1 MSSAS
6 FPLAEQPSL
15 QKRWTPRTLKEQC
28 IRLFLF
34 TCALLSVVTTVGI
47 VLVLLSETVL
57 FFSQVSFAAFF
68 ADTVWAPHAE
78 DHRRFGIWPLVC
90 GTSLIAGIA
99 GLIGLPLGLLSALY
113 LSEYASERSRAW
125 LKPTLEVLAGIPSIV
140 YGYFALVFIT
150 PYVLRP
156 IFMDAMGFDVGQFNV
171 LSAGIVVGIMI
182 VPTISSLSEDVLRS
196 VPRGLREAGLALG
209 STKFD
214 VSVRIVLPAA
224 LSGILAAF
232 LLALSRAV
240 GETMAV
246 TIAAGSEPNLTLN
259 VFESVQTMTAYIVMV
274 SQGEASAGSIEY
286 RSLYVVAMSLF
297 LITLAMNI
305 VARFILRRYRNVYQ

>member
-1 MSSAS
+1 MTSATLS
-6 FPLAEQPSL
+6 AAERPSL
-15 QKRWTPRTLKEQC
+15 QKRWSLTTLKEQC
-28 IRLFLF
+28 IRLVLF
-34 TCALLSVVTTVGI
+34 CCALLSVATTAGI
-47 VLVLLSETVL
+47 ILVLFSETVL
-57 FFSQVSFAAFF
+57 FFSQVSVVSFF
-68 ADTVWAPHAE
+68 GDTVWQPQSL
-78 DHRRFGIWPLVC
+78 DNPRFGIWPLAC
-90 GTSLIAGIA
+90 GTFLVAGIA
-99 GLIGLPLGLLSALY
+99 GLIGMPLGLLSALY
-113 LSEYASERSRAW
+113 LSEYASERSRSY

-140 YGYFALVFIT
+140 YGYFALVFLT
-150 PYVLRP
+150 PYVLQP
-156 IFMDAMGFDVGQFNV
+156 FFSTVFGIEVGGFNV

-224 LSGILAAF
+224 LSGIMAAF

-246 TIAAGSEPNLTLN
+246 TIAAGSQPDLSLN
-259 VFESVQTMTAYIVMV
+259 VFRSIETMTAYIVMV
-274 SQGEASAGSIEY
+274 SLGEASVGSIEY

-297 LITLAMNI
+297 LITLAMNVI
-305 VARFILRRYRNVYQ
+305 ARFILRRYRNVYQ

>member
-1 MSSAS
+1 M
-6 FPLAEQPSL
+6 
-15 QKRWTPRTLKEQC
+15 TLKEQC
-28 IRLFLF
+28 IRLVLLG
-34 TCALLSVVTTVGI
+34 CALLSIATTVGI
-47 VLVLLSETVL
+47 ILVLLTESVL
-57 FFSQVSFAAFF
+57 FFAQVSPLKFF
-68 ADTVWAPHAE
+68 GDTVWQPQSTENPH
-78 DHRRFGIWPLVC
+78 FGIWPLAC
-90 GTSLIAGIA
+90 GTFLVAGIA
-99 GLIGLPLGLLSALY
+99 GAFGLPLGLLSALY
-113 LSEYASERSRAW
+113 LSEYASERSRAI

-140 YGYFALVFIT
+140 YGYFAIVFVT
-150 PYVLRP
+150 PYILRP
-156 IFMDAMGFDVGQFNV
+156 IFMRGFGIDVGQFNV

-224 LSGILAAF
+224 LSGIMAAF

-246 TIAAGSEPNLTLN
+246 TLAAGSQPNLSLN
-259 VFESVQTMTAYIVMV
+259 VFRSVETMTAYIVMV
-274 SQGEASAGSIEY
+274 SQGEASVGSIEY

-305 VARFILRRYRNVYQ
+305 VARFILRRYRNEYQ

>member
-1 MSSAS
+1 M
-6 FPLAEQPSL
+6 
-15 QKRWTPRTLKEQC
+15 TLKEQC
-28 IRLFLF
+28 IRLLLFL
-34 TCALLSVVTTVGI
+34 CALVSVATTAGI
-47 VLVLLSETVL
+47 ILVLMFETVR
-57 FFSQVSFAAFF
+57 FFSHVSLGAFF
-68 ADTVWAPHAE
+68 GDTVWQPQSN
-78 DHRRFGIWPLVC
+78 DDPRFGIWPLAC
-90 GTSLIAGIA
+90 GTFLIAGIA
-99 GLIGLPLGLLSALY
+99 GVIGLPLGLLSALY
-113 LSEYASERSRAW
+113 LSEYASERSRSF

-156 IFMDAMGFDVGQFNV
+156 IFMSGLGFDVGPFNV

-224 LSGILAAF
+224 LSGIMAAF

-246 TIAAGSEPNLTLN
+246 TIAAGSQPNLSLN
-259 VFESVQTMTAYIVMV
+259 VFKSIETMTAYIVMI
-274 SQGEASAGSIEY
+274 SLGEASAGSIEY
-286 RSLYVVAMSLF
+286 SSLYVVAMSLF
-297 LITLAMNI
+297 LITLAMNV
-305 VARFILRRYRNVYQ
+305 VARFILRRYRNEYQ

>member
-1 MSSAS
+1 LSSV
-6 FPLAEQPSL
+6 PLSVSEQPSL
-15 QKRWTPRTLKEQC
+15 QKRWTLRTLQEQF
-28 IRLFLF
+28 IRLLLF
-34 TCALLSVVTTVGI
+34 SCALLSVATTLGI
-47 VLVLLSETVL
+47 ILVLLSETVL
-57 FFSQVSFAAFF
+57 FFSQVSLGAFF
-68 ADTVWAPHAE
+68 GDTVWQPQSQ
-78 DHRRFGIWPLVC
+78 DDPRFGIWPLAC
-90 GTSLIAGIA
+90 GTFLVAAIA

-113 LSEYASERSRAW
+113 LSEYASERSRSY

-140 YGYFALVFIT
+140 YGYFALVVIT

-156 IFMDAMGFDVGQFNV
+156 IFMDLLGFDVGQFNV

-246 TIAAGSEPNLTLN
+246 TIAAGSQPDLSLN
-259 VFESVQTMTAYIVMV
+259 VFRSIETMTAYIVMV
-274 SQGEASAGSIEY
+274 SLGEASAGSIEY

-297 LITLAMNI
+297 LITLSMNI

>member
-1 MSSAS
+1 MSSAAPTVS
-6 FPLAEQPSL
+6 KQPSL

-28 IRLFLF
+28 IRLLLF
-34 TCALLSVVTTVGI
+34 CCALLSVITTIGI
-47 VLVLLSETVL
+47 VLVLLSETYL
-57 FFSQVSFAAFF
+57 FFSQVSLSAFF
-68 ADTVWAPHAE
+68 ADTVWAPYAE
-78 DHRRFGIWPLVC
+78 GNRRFGIWPLLC
-90 GTSLIAGIA
+90 GTCLVAGIA
-99 GLIGLPLGLLSALY
+99 GVIGLPLGLLSALY

-125 LKPTLEVLAGIPSIV
+125 LKPTLEILAGVPSIV
-140 YGYFALVFIT
+140 FGFFALVFVT
-150 PYVLRP
+150 PWVLRP
-156 IFMDAMGFDVGQFNV
+156 IFKDALGFDVGQFNV

-232 LLALSRAV
+232 LLALSRAI

-246 TIAAGSEPNLTLN
+246 TIAAGSKPNLTLN
-259 VFESVQTMTAYIVMV
+259 VFESVQTMTAYIVSV
-274 SQGEASAGSIEY
+274 STGEASAGSIEY
-286 RSLYVVAMSLF
+286 RSLYVVGMSLF
-297 LITLAMNI
+297 LITLTMNI

>member
-1 MSSAS
+1 M
-6 FPLAEQPSL
+6 PIAEQPSL
-15 QKRWTPRTLKEQC
+15 QKRWTLMTLKEQC
-28 IRLFLF
+28 IRLLLF
-34 TCALLSVVTTVGI
+34 GCALISVATTAGI
-47 VLVLLSETVL
+47 ILVLLIETVR
-57 FFSQVSFAAFF
+57 FFSQVSLMAFF
-68 ADTVWAPHAE
+68 GDTVWQPQSN
-78 DHRRFGIWPLVC
+78 DNPRFGIWPLAC
-90 GTSLIAGIA
+90 GTFLIAGIA
-99 GLIGLPLGLLSALY
+99 GVIGLPLGLFSALY
-113 LSEYASERSRAW
+113 LSEYASERSRSY

-156 IFMDAMGFDVGQFNV
+156 IFMDGMGIDVGPFNV

-224 LSGILAAF
+224 LSGIMAAF

-246 TIAAGSEPNLTLN
+246 TIAAGSQPNLSLN
-259 VFESVQTMTAYIVMV
+259 VFKSIETMTAYIVMI
-274 SQGEASAGSIEY
+274 SLGEASTGSIEY
-286 RSLYVVAMSLF
+286 SSLYVVAMSLF
-297 LITLAMNI
+297 LITLAMNV
-305 VARFILRRYRNVYQ
+305 VARFILRRYRNEYQ

>member
-1 MSSAS
+1 M
-6 FPLAEQPSL
+6 
-15 QKRWTPRTLKEQC
+15 TLKEQC
-28 IRLFLF
+28 IRLLLMA
-34 TCALLSVVTTVGI
+34 CALFSVATTVGI
-47 VLVLLSETVL
+47 ILVLLTESL
-57 FFSQVSFAAFF
+57 FFFAEVSPLQFF
-68 ADTVWAPHAE
+68 GDTVWQPQSV
-78 DHRRFGIWPLVC
+78 DDPRFGIWPLAC
-90 GTSLIAGIA
+90 GTFLVAAIAGA
-99 GLIGLPLGLLSALY
+99 FGLPLGLLSALY
-113 LSEYASERSRAW
+113 LSEYASERSRAI

-140 YGYFALVFIT
+140 YGYFALVFVT
-150 PYVLRP
+150 PWILRP
-156 IFMDAMGFDVGQFNV
+156 IFMTALGIDVGQFNV

-224 LSGILAAF
+224 LSGIMASF

-246 TIAAGSEPNLTLN
+246 TLAAGNDPKLSLN
-259 VFESVQTMTAYIVMV
+259 IFHSVETMTAYIVMV
-274 SQGEASAGSIEY
+274 SQGEASVGSIEY

-305 VARFILRRYRNVYQ
+305 VARFILRRYRNEYQ

>member
-1 MSSAS
+1 MSSTILPTA
-6 FPLAEQPSL
+6 QRPSL
-15 QKRWTPRTLKEQC
+15 QKRWTLMTLQEQS
-28 IRLFLF
+28 IRLLLF
-34 TCALLSVVTTVGI
+34 CCALLSVLTTVGI
-47 VLVLLSETVL
+47 VLVLCTETVL
-57 FFSQVSFAAFF
+57 FFSQVPVWSFFG
-68 ADTVWAPHAE
+68 DTVWQPQSE
-78 DHRRFGIWPLVC
+78 DEPRFGIWPLAC
-90 GTSLIAGIA
+90 GTFLIAGIA
-99 GLIGLPLGLLSALY
+99 GLIGMPLGLLSALY

-140 YGYFALVFIT
+140 YGYFALVFVT
-150 PYVLRP
+150 PYILKPVFTGLLGIP
-156 IFMDAMGFDVGQFNV
+156 VQGFNV
-171 LSAGIVVGIMI
+171 LSAGMVVGVMI

-224 LSGILAAF
+224 LSGIMAAF

-246 TIAAGSEPNLTLN
+246 AIAAGNQPALSLN
-259 VFESVQTMTAYIVMV
+259 FFRSIQTMTAYIVRA
-274 SQGEASAGSIEY
+274 SQGEAAAGSIEY

-297 LITLAMNI
+297 LITLVMNI
-305 VARFILRRYRNVYQ
+305 IARFILRRYRNVYQ